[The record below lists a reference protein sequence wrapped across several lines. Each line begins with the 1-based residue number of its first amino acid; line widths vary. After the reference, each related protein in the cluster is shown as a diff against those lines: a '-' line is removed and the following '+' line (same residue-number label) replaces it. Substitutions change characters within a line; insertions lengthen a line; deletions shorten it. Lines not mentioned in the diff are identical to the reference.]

1 MITGSASSSKQS
13 STSSLNDAI
22 AATSSPELK
31 SSTSNLASSNASS
44 ASKNLSMLSRN
55 KDGAVTNKAE
65 SKEHASVSAG
75 PKPAPPVIVKLARAD
90 GVYKKVN
97 THDRPTHDRPTH
109 SDRPTHDRPNHDRP
123 THDRS
128 THDRPSHDRPTHERP
143 DLKRPA
149 QDHEQEK
156 VILLKTYFLTLPS
169 CFYIPIF
176 FSNFDSNFSDLLDMR
191 NLQEQV
197 NKHSVTKNW
206 SDLLLFE

>member
-13 STSSLNDAI
+13 STSSLNDA

-31 SSTSNLASSNASS
+31 STSNLASNASAS
-44 ASKNLSMLSRN
+44 SKNLSVLSRN
-55 KDGAVTNKAE
+55 KDGGVTNKAE
-65 SKEHASVSAG
+65 SKEHVVSAG

-109 SDRPTHDRPNHDRP
+109 DRP
-123 THDRS
+123 
-128 THDRPSHDRPTHERP
+128 THDRPSHDRPTHDRPTHDRPSHDRPTHDRP

-156 VILLKTYFLTLPS
+156 VTFIEKIFYCNFRILHPS
-169 CFYIPIF
+169 FILVCHFHNY
-176 FSNFDSNFSDLLDMR
+176 
-191 NLQEQV
+191 
-197 NKHSVTKNW
+197 
-206 SDLLLFE
+206 

>member
-1 MITGSASSSKQS
+1 MKNLINYLVITGSASSSKQS
-13 STSSLNDAI
+13 STSSLNDA

-31 SSTSNLASSNASS
+31 STSNLASNASS
-44 ASKNLSMLSRN
+44 ASSKNLSVLSRN

-65 SKEHASVSAG
+65 SKEHVVSAG

-109 SDRPTHDRPNHDRP
+109 DRPTHDRP
-123 THDRS
+123 S
-128 THDRPSHDRPTHERP
+128 HDRPSHDRPTHDRP

-156 VILLKTYFLTLPS
+156 VILLKTYFIAIS
-169 CFYIPIF
+169 EFYILVCHF
-176 FSNFDSNFSDLLDMR
+176 QN
-191 NLQEQV
+191 
-197 NKHSVTKNW
+197 
-206 SDLLLFE
+206 

>member
-13 STSSLNDAI
+13 STSSLNDV

-31 SSTSNLASSNASS
+31 STSNLASNSS
-44 ASKNLSMLSRN
+44 ASSKNLSVLSRN

-65 SKEHASVSAG
+65 SKEHVVSAG

-109 SDRPTHDRPNHDRP
+109 DRPTHDRPTHDRP
-123 THDRS
+123 THDRP
-128 THDRPSHDRPTHERP
+128 THDRPSHDRPTHDRP

-156 VILLKTYFLTLPS
+156 VILLKTYFIAIS
-169 CFYIPIF
+169 EFYILVL
-176 FSNFDSNFSDLLDMR
+176 S
-191 NLQEQV
+191 
-197 NKHSVTKNW
+197 
-206 SDLLLFE
+206 